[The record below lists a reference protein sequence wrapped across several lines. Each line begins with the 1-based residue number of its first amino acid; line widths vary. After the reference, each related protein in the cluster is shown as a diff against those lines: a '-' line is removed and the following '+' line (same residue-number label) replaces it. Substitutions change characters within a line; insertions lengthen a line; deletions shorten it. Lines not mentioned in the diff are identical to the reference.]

1 MSVSTTAI
9 QLYTLR
15 EIDEPLPSL
24 LDRVGETAFDGVEFA
39 HRFADADNAR
49 VADALERNGLTAVSA
64 HVDIDRLESDPEGTV
79 ATYAEIGC
87 DTLVVPWLD
96 PERFA
101 DADSVEATAER
112 LTRLAELVADAG
124 GSLHYHNHDHE
135 LVSVGD
141 RTALEALTQHSG
153 DALGFEPD
161 TGWIKA
167 GGTNPETFIE
177 THADRIELLHVT
189 DCSEASASPTPT
201 EVGTGA
207 VDVEGCLETARAS
220 GVNTVVYEHDEPED
234 PHSSL
239 AHGASLLAD

>member
-1 MSVSTTAI
+1 MSTTAI

-39 HRFADADNAR
+39 HRFAEADTPM
-49 VADALERNGLTAVSA
+49 VANALERNGLDAVSA
-64 HVDIDRLESDPEGTV
+64 HVDIDRLETDPEGTV

-96 PERFA
+96 PEQFA
-101 DADSVEATAER
+101 DADSVEATTER

-135 LVSVGD
+135 LISLGD
-141 RTALEALTQHSG
+141 RTALETLIRESSE
-153 DALGFEPD
+153 ALGFELD

-167 GGTNPETFIE
+167 GGADPETFIE
-177 THADRIELLHVT
+177 SHTDRIELLHAT
-189 DCSEASASPTPT
+189 DCSETNGSPT
-201 EVGTGA
+201 EVGTG
-207 VDVEGCLETARAS
+207 VVNVTRCLETARTG
-220 GVNTVVYEHDEPED
+220 GVETIVYEHDEPED
-234 PHSSL
+234 PSASL
-239 AHGASLLAD
+239 QHGASLLAD